1 VIFERSKRFVIG
13 GDRMREDKKQY
24 QQIENYIKNPH
35 FRKKQQQAIFFILN
49 QIELINQELTGKY
62 KRDIIDSVVSRTKS
76 AESVKKKL
84 IRKGLPVDIK
94 HVEERLHDLT
104 GVRISCTFL
113 DDVYRIA
120 EKMEKNPL
128 FKVVKVKDYI
138 KEPKSSGYRSIHM
151 IVLVP
156 VDEDEDVGVELQIR
170 TTGMNY
176 WAKLDHQLSYKAEEN
191 EEMDKI
197 RRDLKFYA
205 EEISRIDR
213 KLLKIRTKI
222 EKMKDKKISDK

>member
-1 VIFERSKRFVIG
+1 
-13 GDRMREDKKQY
+13 MREDKKQY

-94 HVEERLHDLT
+94 HVEERLHDQT

-113 DDVYRIA
+113 DDVYRMLL
-120 EKMEKNPL
+120 EQLLP
-128 FKVVKVKDYI
+128 VVHVWMI
-138 KEPKSSGYRSIHM
+138 SS
-151 IVLVP
+151 VLLIIL
-156 VDEDEDVGVELQIR
+156 LQNVII
-170 TTGMNY
+170 T
-176 WAKLDHQLSYKAEEN
+176 LDF
-191 EEMDKI
+191 
-197 RRDLKFYA
+197 LKPIF
-205 EEISRIDR
+205 
-213 KLLKIRTKI
+213 LK
-222 EKMKDKKISDK
+222 